1 MLRFLYTLAMYL
13 VTPVI
18 VARLVVHGVRY
29 RSYLGRWRER
39 FGRFPDP
46 GLQDCIWVHA
56 VSVGEVNAAIPL
68 IHSLRKRYAPRPMVV
83 TTVTPTGSERVHNL
97 FGDEVFHVYLPYDL
111 PAAVSRFLDRI
122 RPVLAVVM
130 ETEIWP
136 NLFHQCGRRG
146 IPLAVV
152 NARLSERSL
161 RRYRPIRALVRQA
174 LGNVALVAAQ
184 SRADAVRYRTLGAQ
198 PSRVHVSGNLKYD
211 MPLPKGAR
219 QHGEDLRDKWGGM
232 RPVWIAASTHEGEEL
247 AAFKAHLTVLARMP
261 DALLLV
267 APRHPERFRMV
278 EHAARNLGF
287 KVATHSVDDV
297 DEETQC
303 LVIDA
308 MGVMMRY
315 FAAAD
320 LAFVG
325 GSLVS
330 IGGHNVLEPAALSKP
345 VVVGPNTFNFE
356 EITRTLIEAG
366 GARRVASAAELGP
379 MVLDLLRNGDELARM
394 GAAARAVCARER
406 GAARRTMVWLGRIVA
421 RARYASSARTD

>member
-1 MLRFLYTLAMYL
+1 
-13 VTPVI
+13 
-18 VARLVVHGVRY
+18 
-29 RSYLGRWRER
+29 
-39 FGRFPDP
+39 
-46 GLQDCIWVHA
+46 
-56 VSVGEVNAAIPL
+56 
-68 IHSLRKRYAPRPMVV
+68 
-83 TTVTPTGSERVHNL
+83 
-97 FGDEVFHVYLPYDL
+97 
-111 PAAVSRFLDRI
+111 
-122 RPVLAVVM
+122 
-130 ETEIWP
+130 
-136 NLFHQCGRRG
+136 
-146 IPLAVV
+146 
-152 NARLSERSL
+152 
-161 RRYRPIRALVRQA
+161 
-174 LGNVALVAAQ
+174 
-184 SRADAVRYRTLGAQ
+184 
-198 PSRVHVSGNLKYD
+198 
-211 MPLPKGAR
+211 
-219 QHGEDLRDKWGGM
+219 
-232 RPVWIAASTHEGEEL
+232 VWIAASTHEGEEL

>member
-1 MLRFLYTLAMYL
+1 MLRLLYTLTMYL

-18 VARLVVHGVRY
+18 VARLAVHGVRY
-29 RSYLGRWRER
+29 RGYLRRWRER

-46 GLQDCIWVHA
+46 GLSGCIWVHA
-56 VSVGEVNAAIPL
+56 VSVGEVNAAVPL
-68 IHSLRKRYAPRPMVV
+68 IHSLRKRYSPRPMVV
-83 TTVTPTGSERVHNL
+83 TTVTPTGSERVRSL

-111 PAAVSRFLDRI
+111 PAAVARFLDRL
-122 RPVLAVVM
+122 RPALAVVM

-184 SRADAVRYRTLGAQ
+184 SRTDAVRYRALGAQ

-219 QHGEDLRDKWGGM
+219 QHGEELRTKWGDM

-267 APRHPERFRMV
+267 APRHPERFRLV

-287 KVATHSVDDV
+287 KVATHSADDV

-356 EITRTLIEAG
+356 EITHTLIEAG

-379 MVLDLLRNGDELARM
+379 MVLDLLRDPHELAWM

-406 GAARRTMVWLGRIVA
+406 GAARRTMVLLGRIFA
-421 RARYASSARTD
+421 RARYAASGSHA